1 MRQRICAVSFFPLPE
16 TVNNVIISQTRG
28 GSPMT
33 NITAKM
39 AHSKESVELM
49 CITQYNTF
57 EFGKKIA
64 LLVISAALIVFGVV
78 ARVSTSISLVCIMIG
93 CFMLTGRNAVA
104 KSRADAVIKQLGGQ
118 LPVFNY
124 SFGPTKFSFNPD
136 TEPVS
141 YTSFSRLAEDSN
153 YLYMFL
159 QNRAAFM
166 VQKNTVSGGSVN
178 DLKELIA
185 RKSNLTW
192 KQPVT
197 LLNFS
202 LKSLSNRDDRFQGPR
217 L

>member
-1 MRQRICAVSFFPLPE
+1 
-16 TVNNVIISQTRG
+16 
-28 GSPMT
+28 MT

-78 ARVSTSISLVCIMIG
+78 SRVSTSISLVCIMIG
-93 CFMLTGRNAVA
+93 CFMLTGRNTVA

-141 YTSFSRLAEDSN
+141 YTSFSRLAEDRD

-166 VQKNTVSGGSVN
+166 VQKNTVCGSVN

-185 RKSNLTW
+185 RKTNLTW

-197 LLNFS
+197 FLNFS
-202 LKSLSNRDDRFQGPR
+202 LKNLSNRDDSFQGPR

>member
-1 MRQRICAVSFFPLPE
+1 
-16 TVNNVIISQTRG
+16 
-28 GSPMT
+28 MT

-78 ARVSTSISLVCIMIG
+78 AQVSTSISLVCIMIG
-93 CFMLTGRNAVA
+93 CFMLTGRNTVA

-118 LPVFNY
+118 LPVFN
-124 SFGPTKFSFNPD
+124 PD

-141 YTSFSRLAEDSN
+141 YTSFSRLAEDSD

-159 QNRAAFM
+159 QNHAAFM

-185 RKSNLTW
+185 RKTNLTW

-197 LLNFS
+197 FLNFS
-202 LKSLSNRDDRFQGPR
+202 LKNLSKRDDSFQGPR

>member
-1 MRQRICAVSFFPLPE
+1 
-16 TVNNVIISQTRG
+16 
-28 GSPMT
+28 MT
-33 NITAKM
+33 NITAKI
-39 AHSKESVELM
+39 AHTKETVESM
-49 CITQYNTF
+49 CVTQYNTF
-57 EFGKKIA
+57 EFGKKVALYLVAIA
-64 LLVISAALIVFGVV
+64 LVVFGIVGK
-78 ARVSTSISLVCIMIG
+78 VSTSISLVCIMIG
-93 CFMLTGRNAVA
+93 CFMLTGSNAVA

-124 SFGPTKFSFNPD
+124 SFGPTKFSYNPD

-178 DLKELIA
+178 DLKELIS
-185 RKSNLTW
+185 RKSGLSW

-197 LLNFS
+197 LLNFGLRS
-202 LKSLSNRDDRFQGPR
+202 FSNRDDRFQGPR

>member
-1 MRQRICAVSFFPLPE
+1 
-16 TVNNVIISQTRG
+16 
-28 GSPMT
+28 MT

-93 CFMLTGRNAVA
+93 CFMLTGRNTVA

-141 YTSFSRLAEDSN
+141 YTSFSRLAEDSD

-178 DLKELIA
+178 DLKELIS
-185 RKSNLTW
+185 RKSGLSW

-197 LLNFS
+197 LLNFGLRS
-202 LKSLSNRDDRFQGPR
+202 FSNRDDRFQGPR

>member
-1 MRQRICAVSFFPLPE
+1 
-16 TVNNVIISQTRG
+16 
-28 GSPMT
+28 
-33 NITAKM
+33 
-39 AHSKESVELM
+39 
-49 CITQYNTF
+49 
-57 EFGKKIA
+57 
-64 LLVISAALIVFGVV
+64 
-78 ARVSTSISLVCIMIG
+78 MIG
-93 CFMLTGRNAVA
+93 CFMLTGSNAVA

-141 YTSFSRLAEDSN
+141 YTSFSRLAEDRD

-185 RKSNLTW
+185 RKTNLTW

-197 LLNFS
+197 FLNFS
-202 LKSLSNRDDRFQGPR
+202 LKSLSNRDDSFQGPR

>member
-1 MRQRICAVSFFPLPE
+1 
-16 TVNNVIISQTRG
+16 
-28 GSPMT
+28 MT

-78 ARVSTSISLVCIMIG
+78 AQVSTSISLVCIMIG
-93 CFMLTGRNAVA
+93 CFMLTGRNTVA

-141 YTSFSRLAEDSN
+141 YTSFSR
-153 YLYMFL
+153 
-159 QNRAAFM
+159 
-166 VQKNTVSGGSVN
+166 G
-178 DLKELIA
+178 
-185 RKSNLTW
+185 
-192 KQPVT
+192 
-197 LLNFS
+197 
-202 LKSLSNRDDRFQGPR
+202 GPR
-217 L
+217 LSVYVPPEPRSLHGAEEHRLRRQRERPQGAYRAQD

>member
-1 MRQRICAVSFFPLPE
+1 
-16 TVNNVIISQTRG
+16 
-28 GSPMT
+28 MT

-57 EFGKKIA
+57 EFRKKVILYVIA
-64 LLVISAALIVFGVV
+64 VALIVFGIIGKV
-78 ARVSTSISLVCIMIG
+78 ATSISLVCIMIG
-93 CFMLTGRNAVA
+93 CFMLTGSNAVA

-141 YTSFSRLAEDSN
+141 YTSFSRLAEDSG

-166 VQKNTVSGGSVN
+166 VPKNAVSGGSVN

>member
-1 MRQRICAVSFFPLPE
+1 
-16 TVNNVIISQTRG
+16 
-28 GSPMT
+28 MT

-78 ARVSTSISLVCIMIG
+78 SRVSTSISLVCIMIG
-93 CFMLTGRNAVA
+93 CFMLTGRNTVA

-159 QNRAAFM
+159 QNHAAFM

-185 RKSNLTW
+185 RKTNLTW

-197 LLNFS
+197 FLNFS
-202 LKSLSNRDDRFQGPR
+202 LKNLSNRDESFQGPR

>member
-1 MRQRICAVSFFPLPE
+1 
-16 TVNNVIISQTRG
+16 
-28 GSPMT
+28 MT

-57 EFGKKIA
+57 EFGKKVA
-64 LLVISAALIVFGVV
+64 LYVV
-78 ARVSTSISLVCIMIG
+78 AIVGKVSTSISLVCIMIG
-93 CFMLTGRNAVA
+93 CFMLTGSNAVA

-124 SFGPTKFSFNPD
+124 SFGPTKFSYNPD

-166 VQKNTVSGGSVN
+166 VQKNTVSGGS
-178 DLKELIA
+178 DLMRRVTGA
-185 RKSNLTW
+185 GCMLTVLCGAFAAVQPQAPLQAAVQAAEFW
-192 KQPVT
+192 KACAAAAESQAHGPASFRVA
-197 LLNFS
+197 LL
-202 LKSLSNRDDRFQGPR
+202 DAAAQIV
-217 L
+217 

>member
-1 MRQRICAVSFFPLPE
+1 
-16 TVNNVIISQTRG
+16 
-28 GSPMT
+28 MT

-39 AHSKESVELM
+39 VHSKESVELM

-57 EFGKKIA
+57 EFGKKVA
-64 LLVISAALIVFGVV
+64 LLAISAVLIIFGVV
-78 ARVSTSISLVCIMIG
+78 AKVSTSISLVCIMIG
-93 CFMLTGRNAVA
+93 CFMLTSGNAVA
-104 KSRADAVIKQLGGQ
+104 KSRADAVMKQLGGQ
-118 LPVFNY
+118 MPVFNY

-141 YTSFSRLAEDSN
+141 YSSLSRLTEDSN
-153 YLYMFL
+153 YLYVFL
-159 QNRAAFM
+159 QNHAAFM
-166 VQKNTVSGGSVN
+166 VQKSTIAGGSVK

-197 LLNFS
+197 FLNFS
-202 LKSLSNRDDRFQGPR
+202 LKSLSNRDDSFQGPR

>member
-1 MRQRICAVSFFPLPE
+1 
-16 TVNNVIISQTRG
+16 
-28 GSPMT
+28 MT

-78 ARVSTSISLVCIMIG
+78 AQVSTSISLVCIMIG

-141 YTSFSRLAEDSN
+141 YTSFPVSRRTAIICICSSRTA
-153 YLYMFL
+153 
-159 QNRAAFM
+159 QPSWCRRTPSPAA
-166 VQKNTVSGGSVN
+166 
-178 DLKELIA
+178 A
-185 RKSNLTW
+185 
-192 KQPVT
+192 
-197 LLNFS
+197 
-202 LKSLSNRDDRFQGPR
+202 
-217 L
+217 

>member
-1 MRQRICAVSFFPLPE
+1 
-16 TVNNVIISQTRG
+16 
-28 GSPMT
+28 
-33 NITAKM
+33 M

-93 CFMLTGRNAVA
+93 CFMLTGRNTVA

-141 YTSFSRLAEDSN
+141 YTSFSRLAEDSD

-159 QNRAAFM
+159 QNRC
-166 VQKNTVSGGSVN
+166 
-178 DLKELIA
+178 
-185 RKSNLTW
+185 
-192 KQPVT
+192 
-197 LLNFS
+197 S
-202 LKSLSNRDDRFQGPR
+202 LHGAEEYRLRRQRGTTSRSLSRAR
-217 L
+217 LILHGSGL

>member
-1 MRQRICAVSFFPLPE
+1 
-16 TVNNVIISQTRG
+16 
-28 GSPMT
+28 MT

-57 EFGKKIA
+57 EFGKKLV
-64 LLVISAALIVFGVV
+64 LLAVSVALIVVGVV
-78 ARVSTSISLVCIMIG
+78 GKLSTGVSLVCIMIG
-93 CFMLTGRNAVA
+93 CFMLTGSNAVA

-124 SFGPTKFSFNPD
+124 SFGPTKFNFNPD
-136 TEPVS
+136 SESVS
-141 YTSFSRLAEDSN
+141 YSTLSRLSEDSN
-153 YLYMFL
+153 YLYLFL
-159 QNRAAFM
+159 QNHAAVM
-166 VQKNTVSGGSVN
+166 IPKNSVSGGSVN

-185 RKSNLTW
+185 HKSGLTW

-197 LLNFS
+197 LMNFS